1 MAEAVFVELDG
12 MTDERGKKIPADQIL
27 EPYMFQNKKTLKSWK
42 RPDNFTMEDVITW
55 SKNLAGPDDW
65 EYSAFNCYTTG
76 KTEYVWLRAV
86 SWECVGVC
94 LFCCSGRSGGILGF
108 GGFAE
113 YLSFSFYLR

>member
-1 MAEAVFVELDG
+1 MAEAVFVQLDG
-12 MTDERGKKIPADQIL
+12 MTDERGKKIPADQIM

-42 RPDNFTMEDVITW
+42 RPDNFTVEDVITW
-55 SKNLAGPDDW
+55 SKNMADPDDW
-65 EYSAFNCYTTG
+65 EYSAFIFYTTG

-113 YLSFSFYLR
+113 YLSFSFYLW